1 MAGIYTQ
8 NPQVFEDRRRS
19 RGGSDWERSFAC
31 EHLRP
36 LIICRG
42 PVRKE
47 AMDVFSQMG
56 IEHFGILL
64 SEKDSIAFPRALAPE
79 LRELKD
85 QSRIHRLP
93 DYSGVDQAE
102 REHRIAQIIGI
113 AKANGYNSVF
123 AGYGFMAEEEILV
136 RSLEEAGLNF
146 IGPCSRTVRDAGRK
160 DVAKRTA
167 LACDISVTPGVDNV
181 SALALLRKHSTVDA
195 LTALAQEQGLELP
208 ADLPDTPELLAE
220 DVLDA
225 SYRAAVEVITVDE
238 LCDEIRRQVANLFEK
253 YPDRRLRLKAI
264 GGGGGKGQRLL
275 ESPSSLSAD
284 SPEACIA
291 KAAAQA
297 PEKAREIF
305 SEVKATGPGDNKN
318 LLIELNIDSN
328 RHQEVQLLGNGDWC
342 IALGSRDCSLQMHEQ
357 KLLEISVTEPSIER
371 AIEASR
377 SAGNEIRAQAL
388 QDELDI
394 LNRMQA
400 EAERFGAATGLDS
413 VSTWECIVD
422 GNNHYFMEMN
432 TRIQVEHRVTELC
445 YALEFENPEFPGE
458 AFQVNSL
465 IEAMAILAAHG
476 PRLPRPKRVVR
487 NMDSIEM
494 RLNATNDALAPHAG
508 GLIQSWSP
516 CLPNEIRDD
525 QGISVPNPDTGLFMP
540 YYLAGAYDS
549 NLALLLTV
557 GESRRETC
565 EGLGDVMRRA
575 KLRGRDLETNLE
587 FHYGL
592 LHWLLANDVR
602 AKVGT
607 RFVPPYLVAVAD
619 LATSAEGLDLAGV
632 YSAVVSQELQ
642 SIGAEHR
649 AAVQAIAEQKR
660 TLLLRPLRRLFDHPH
675 VLSGWLSASSGW
687 GSWDDEHWR
696 WSVNPLEVLDRL
708 YSFLSMDAQPDQPPA
723 YVIWDHDQA
732 LLQQAM
738 AFYEQ
743 LQQQL
748 GAQDY
753 ASAEAALAAASED
766 AGDGPSAAA
775 LKASHAGFQLGNA
788 ILALPQLLA
797 QESGFYDLK
806 VNEDLTVEIPDRLQ
820 GKETQDA
827 ARLVL
832 APPPRATGNQILAE
846 AGGMYYARQAPD
858 LPPFIEVGDHF
869 EAGDPL
875 YVIEVMKMF
884 NVVRA
889 RFAGTITRLLIADD
903 GVVVKKGQPV
913 FDIEPDAT
921 DGDGESEDDAARSQ
935 RLRELSARLT

>member
-1 MAGIYTQ
+1 MSATYTR
-8 NPQVFEDRRRS
+8 NPQVFEERRRS
-19 RGGSDWERSFAC
+19 RGSSDFERSFSC
-31 EHLRP
+31 EHIKP

-47 AMDVFSQMG
+47 AMDIFRQMG
-56 IEHFGILL
+56 IEHFGMLL

-93 DYSGVDQAE
+93 DYSGSDQAE
-102 REHRIAQIIGI
+102 REQRIAQIIGI
-113 AKANGYNSVF
+113 AKQGGYNAIF

-136 RSLEEAGLNF
+136 RAIEEAGLTF

-181 SALALLRKHSTVDA
+181 SALALLRKHATVEA
-195 LTALAQEQGLELP
+195 LLALAESHGFQ
-208 ADLPDTPELLAE
+208 LPDSIPEGPTLLAE
-220 DVLDA
+220 VLLDA
-225 SYRAAVEVITVDE
+225 SYKGKIELISVDE
-238 LCDEIRRQVANLFEK
+238 LCEEIRRQVASLFEK
-253 YPDRRLRLKAI
+253 FPDRRLRLKAI

-275 ESPSSLSAD
+275 ESPSSFSGQT
-284 SPEACIA
+284 PEACIA
-291 KAAAQA
+291 MAAAQA

-328 RHQEVQLLGNGDWC
+328 RHQEVQLLGNGHWC

-357 KLLEISVTEPSIER
+357 KLLEISVTEPSLER

-377 SAGNEIRAQAL
+377 EAGNEVRAAAL
-388 QDELDI
+388 DDELGL
-394 LNRMQA
+394 LNRMQS

-422 GNNHYFMEMN
+422 GNHHYFMEMN

-445 YALEFENPEFPGE
+445 YGLEFANPDLPEE
-458 AFQVNSL
+458 TFQVNAL
-465 IEAMAILAAHG
+465 IEAMTIIAAHG
-476 PRLPRPKRVVR
+476 QRLPKPRRVVR
-487 NMDSIEM
+487 NVDSIEM

-508 GLIQSWSP
+508 GLIQSWSA
-516 CLPNEIRDD
+516 CLDNEIRDD
-525 QGISVPNPDTGLFMP
+525 QGISVVNPDTGLFMP

-557 GESRRETC
+557 GGSRRETC
-565 EGLGDVMRRA
+565 EALANVMRRA

-619 LATSAEGLDLAGV
+619 LASSTADIDLGQV
-632 YSAVVSQELQ
+632 YSALIQQQLESANAEQR
-642 SIGAEHR
+642 GA
-649 AAVQAIAEQKR
+649 ALAIAEQKR
-660 TLLLRPLRRLFDHPH
+660 TLILRPLEKLLASPH
-675 VLSGWLSASSGW
+675 VLSGWISLSSQW
-687 GSWDDEHWR
+687 GSFVNGGWQ
-696 WSVNPLEVLDRL
+696 WSLNPLEVLDHL
-708 YSFLSMDAQPDQPPA
+708 YSFLSMDSQPGQAPA
-723 YVIWDHDQA
+723 NVIWDHDEQLLRQA
-732 LLQQAM
+732 L
-738 AFYEQ
+738 AFYA
-743 LQQQL
+743 QL
-748 GAQDY
+748 GEKLQVADFASLKDAVAEEKSSEDRLPWAQVRGADMGYQLGLQILKLPQILAQD
-753 ASAEAALAAASED
+753 
-766 AGDGPSAAA
+766 
-775 LKASHAGFQLGNA
+775 
-788 ILALPQLLA
+788 
-797 QESGFYDLK
+797 SGFYELTSA
-806 VNEDLTVEIPDRLQ
+806 EDLSVQIPSRLQ
-820 GKETQDA
+820 DKKAQDA

-832 APPPRATGNQILAE
+832 APPPMAEGDQILAE
-846 AGGMYYARQAPD
+846 SGGMYYARQAPD
-858 LPPFIEVGDHF
+858 LPAFVQPGDHF
-869 EAGDPL
+869 NAGDPL

-889 RFAGTITRLLIADD
+889 RFSGTVAKLLIADD
-903 GVVVKKGQPV
+903 GVVVKKGQPI
-913 FDIEPDAT
+913 FDIEPAQDNSSAASATAT
-921 DGDGESEDDAARSQ
+921 DSGERSMALAK
-935 RLRELSARLT
+935 RLL